1 MKFGYRGC
9 VRIESWEAFVRSVFE
24 AEMIVSMAR
33 GIVDEMQA
41 GLFRSGYSSII
52 RESHDASCA
61 VLLSDGSLAAQKV
74 VLPIHIGAFPAVIAG
89 VLARYPI
96 DEIRDGDVFLSN
108 SPWEGGSPHSPDFA
122 VAVPVFCDNRLV
134 AFSAS
139 IAHKSDIGGAAPGSC
154 PATARDTFFE
164 GLHIPPVKLLSG
176 GNENK
181 EAFTLLRGN
190 SRAPELVIGD
200 LKGQIGVCSLG
211 SGRMK
216 QLFDRFGVD
225 LTLFAFDH
233 YRRETQ
239 RQIEK
244 RLEELNDFEGTAE
257 RFIDHDGIDL
267 ATPKGIRVRVT
278 KTGKAITF
286 DFSDSDPQ
294 GTGPVNVRPHL
305 VKAACSY
312 VMIAIT
318 GIDTP
323 VNQGVFDC
331 FNLETREGTVVD
343 PYFPAPVNTYN
354 PALHAII
361 ESIFAAFGDSV
372 PQFAR
377 ADGGGGRAMTLA
389 HVIDRK
395 TLIQYELFAGGVGA
409 MQGYDGETGCHCNQT
424 NGKVTSIEMLETEF
438 PIRAEEFKVLKNSG
452 GEGKFRGGCGFVR
465 TYRILDGVTSVTLR
479 SSKHGIQPL
488 GVNGGGD
495 ARGGFCDVEVSG
507 ITTRLASM
515 QSGVIL
521 KPGDR
526 LSLGTP
532 GGGGYGS
539 G

>member
-1 MKFGYRGC
+1 MGT
-9 VRIESWEAFVRSVFE
+9 VFE
-24 AEMIVSMAR
+24 AEMIASMAR
-33 GIVDEMQA
+33 GIVDDMQA

-122 VAVPVFCDNRLV
+122 VAVPVFCEDRLV
-134 AFSAS
+134 AFAAS

-164 GLHIPPVKLLSG
+164 GLHIPPVKIFSCG
-176 GNENK
+176 IENK

-190 SRAPELVIGD
+190 SRAPEVVIGD

-211 SGRMK
+211 SDRVR
-216 QLFDRFGVD
+216 QLFGRFGAES
-225 LTLFAFDH
+225 TLSAFEQH
-233 YRRETQ
+233 RKATQ
-239 RQIEK
+239 RLIQE
-244 RLEELNDFEGTAE
+244 RLLELNDFEGTAE

-267 ATPKGIRVRVT
+267 ETPKGVRVRVT
-278 KTGKAITF
+278 KTGRSITF

-294 GTGPVNVRPHL
+294 GTGPINVRPHL

-331 FNLETREGTVVD
+331 FKLETCEGTVVD
-343 PYFPAPVNTYN
+343 PFFPAPVNTYN

-361 ESIFAAFGDSV
+361 ESIFAAFGESAR
-372 PQFAR
+372 QFAR

-409 MQGYDGETGCHCNQT
+409 MQDYDGENGCHCNQT

-438 PIRAEEFKVLKNSG
+438 PIRVEQFKVLKNSG
-452 GEGKFRGGCGFVR
+452 GKGQFQGGCGFVR
-465 TYRILDGVTSVTLR
+465 TYKILDGVTSVTLR
-479 SSKHGIQPL
+479 SSKHGIHPL

-495 ARGGFCDVEVSG
+495 AQGGFCEIEVSRT
-507 ITTRLASM
+507 TTRLASM
-515 QSGVIL
+515 QSGVTL

-526 LSLGTP
+526 LTLGTP
-532 GGGGYGS
+532 GGGGYGAA
-539 G
+539 